1 MPTKQ
6 FNIALKTMPQ
16 LRVIIDEQK
25 LIKPRTTEVSNA
37 IKTVGMALWKREQK
51 VKGNRWQEVQYKDLP
66 PGQVFKFT
74 RTRFKCDD
82 ALDVKPGVQMSAMR
96 GNDSAMVLSPG
107 MDQGSQIIFHPDR
120 VVLTKGGTK

>member
-6 FNIALKTMPQ
+6 FNTSLKTMPQ

-25 LIKPRTTEVSNA
+25 LIKPRTTDVSNA

-82 ALDVKPGVQMSAMR
+82 AFMNQAPSFNFELGE
-96 GNDSAMVLSPG
+96 
-107 MDQGSQIIFHPDR
+107 DQLLKKALESGF
-120 VVLTKGGTK
+120 VTKVGEDKYLMNENY